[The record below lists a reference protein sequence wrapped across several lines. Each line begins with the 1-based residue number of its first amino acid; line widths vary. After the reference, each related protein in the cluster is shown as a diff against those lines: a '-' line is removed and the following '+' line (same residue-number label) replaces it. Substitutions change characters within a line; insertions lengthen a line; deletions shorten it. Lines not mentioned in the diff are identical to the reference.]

1 MIKKTSGKLNGWI
14 SYTWSRTF
22 LQQDDSLAGQTIN
35 KGEYYP
41 ANFDKPHNAN
51 FIANYKFSHRYSISL
66 NVVYST
72 GRPITLPIA
81 LYNIGGAQRVFY
93 SDRNEY
99 RVPDYFRT
107 DLSVNIDGNHKIKKL
122 AHSFWSF
129 GVYNLTARK
138 NVYSIYFIQENGIIN
153 GYKLSI
159 LGTAIPFISYN
170 FRF

>member
-1 MIKKTSGKLNGWI
+1 
-14 SYTWSRTF
+14 
-22 LQQDDSLAGQTIN
+22 
-35 KGEYYP
+35 
-41 ANFDKPHNAN
+41 
-51 FIANYKFSHRYSISL
+51 L

-138 NVYSIYFIQENGIIN
+138 NVYSIYFIQENGIIK